1 MYVEERAMHFLIG
14 LGILAVA
21 IWFAFG
27 EKAARAIVGAVLLI
41 GAMAFAYI
49 MFRIV
54 NGTI

>member
-1 MYVEERAMHFLIG
+1 MHYLIG
-14 LGILAVA
+14 LGILAGA

-27 EKAARAIVGAVLLI
+27 ERAARVIVGAVLVI
-41 GAMAFAYI
+41 GALAFAYI